1 MNGYLI
7 ARFDMTDPEAAPA
20 AYKAYAEAAG
30 PNYAKHHARFL
41 VRGGA
46 AHPMEGDNRTRNV
59 VIEFPTVADAYACNQ
74 SPDYQAARQ
83 HRLPVAEG
91 EIVIVEGTVKARPA
105 QEGKKGYWIARYD
118 VRDPAV
124 YKKYV
129 EAGASA
135 FVEHEALFLARGGP
149 HQAMEGQA
157 RDRNVII
164 EFPSLQH
171 ALDCYNSA
179 AYQKAREHRLPVSTG
194 EIVIVQG
201 VG

>member
-7 ARFDMTDPEAAPA
+7 ARFDMTD
-20 AYKAYAEAAG
+20 AEAAKTAY
-30 PNYAKHHARFL
+30 PKYAKAAQPAYDEHHARFL
-41 VRGGA
+41 VRGGE
-46 AHPMEGDNRTRNV
+46 AHQMEGEMRARNV
-59 VIEFPTVADAYACNQ
+59 VIEYPSVAEAYACYQ
-74 SPDYQAARQ
+74 SEPYQAARE

-105 QEGKKGYWIARYD
+105 QEGAKGYWIARYD
-118 VRDPAV
+118 VQDPTV
-124 YKKYV
+124 YKKYI

-135 FVEHEALFLARGGP
+135 FTQYGALFLARGGP

-164 EFPSLQH
+164 EFPSVQH
-171 ALDCYNSA
+171 ALDCYHSDT
-179 AYQKAREHRLPVSTG
+179 YQTARQHRTPVSTG

-201 VG
+201 V

>member
-7 ARFDMTDPEAAPA
+7 ARFDMTDAEAAKTAYPNYVKAAAPA
-20 AYKAYAEAAG
+20 YVA
-30 PNYAKHHARFL
+30 HHAQFL

-46 AHPMEGDNRTRNV
+46 AHQMEGEMRARNV
-59 VIEFPTVADAYACNQ
+59 VIEFPTIAEALACYT
-74 SPDYQAARQ
+74 SDTYQAARE

-105 QEGKKGYWIARYD
+105 QEGGKGYWIARYD
-118 VRDPAV
+118 VRDPTV

-129 EAGASA
+129 EASA
-135 FVEHEALFLARGGP
+135 ATFVEHGALFLARGGP
-149 HQAMEGQA
+149 HQGLEGQA
-157 RDRNVII
+157 RDRNVVI

-171 ALDCYNSA
+171 ALDCYGSD
-179 AYQKAREHRLPVSTG
+179 AYQRAREHRLPVSTG

-201 VG
+201 A